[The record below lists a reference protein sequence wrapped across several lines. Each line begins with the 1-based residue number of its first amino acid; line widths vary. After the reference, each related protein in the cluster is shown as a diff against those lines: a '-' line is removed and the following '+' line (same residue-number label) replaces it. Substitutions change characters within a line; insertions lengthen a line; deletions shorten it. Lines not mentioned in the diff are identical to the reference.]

1 MQTKTSLHRLGLQ
14 KTKHTK
20 YHPAYVR
27 ETKSEQKPGSEF
39 DRPGESSPE

>member
-20 YHPAYVR
+20 YHPAAYVR
-27 ETKSEQKPGSEF
+27 ETKSEQKVEF

>member
-1 MQTKTSLHRLGLQ
+1 MQTKTSLHKLGLQ

-20 YHPAYVR
+20 YHPADVR
-27 ETKSEQKPGSEF
+27 ETKSEQKVEF